1 MSTTVD
7 VEAMSPQDRARYE
20 RKREHE
26 FYSYYEPLRI
36 LAGPDAIWTDLNS
49 SETDEEHTP
58 TSSTDKA
65 LTAFCQLAALR
76 LKARRAMIFCFDS
89 QHAYVLG
96 EATQTLSFEDDGI
109 HHPGDGL
116 WLGMTKIPLG
126 STVCEHTVNLPNN
139 LGSNAQDQT
148 GAKIH
153 VVNDLSEDV
162 RFFNQPYVAG
172 GIKARFYAGVPI
184 TTAKGFNIGAF
195 KLTRDCNSILDDKP
209 RDGLETKDVRF
220 LQEMGSLVMEHLAML
235 KARAEQRRGTLM
247 VKALNS
253 FMENE
258 PGVRDE
264 PLRTPPT
271 ASSETLEAIAQATE
285 LANADL
291 TELTEHDME
300 QLTLQHKL
308 EDENA
313 LLTTGRTL
321 NSLVAESN
329 NTPPIPSETV
339 RPPMS
344 RRDSTKSNAGLATK
358 KEEDPLKLRDQIAS
372 NAMQSAAD
380 FIRTAVGADGVLFL
394 DASMSN
400 FGELAD
406 EAIDVAKPGREPDL
420 FTSDTEGA
428 GSATDTLDK
437 PDNQEDVS
445 KPCSVFGASYG
456 LVPASFTPPHAE
468 VPKKLLQSLLR
479 CHKHGK
485 VFLYGAEGDYTSDTH
500 TSDGSGFVDTQV
512 FSKTPI
518 NVRGNKDSF
527 QRRKRSTRSALGRKL
542 GALFPEAKSLML
554 LGLWNM
560 SRDRWDAGCIV
571 YSNSPIRVFSLESEM
586 CYLKAF
592 CDVITAKIGRL
603 DMEMSHKVK
612 SDFLSSISHELRSPL
627 HGILGTAEFVSDMIH
642 DHETSDM
649 IGQIQVCGQTLL
661 DVVDHL
667 LDFSKVN
674 SVSKHN
680 RKQLQ
685 TSVDQRNRNRSA
697 GLSRTETLG
706 GMVVE
711 KTNVLLDELTEE
723 VIDTAVYSFCCSK
736 DGQTLNQRKV
746 TVITDI
752 DPSALSLN
760 CSIAVGAWKR
770 LCINIINNALK
781 YTERG
786 YIVAAL
792 KLIPPMERQRRSR
805 VRLTI
810 TDSGKGISKEFLTSQ
825 LFRAFAQEDD
835 LSEGTG
841 LGMSMVAKIVKN
853 LGGHIDVQSKKDVGT
868 TVAVTMPLD
877 VRGAGDAQRIHSRT
891 LSSGP
896 NMISMQCL
904 GFAPTE
910 QYREKTIMAG
920 RDFQIETLRKTC
932 RQLNVMLS
940 PSSWSSPS
948 SFDLAMVTE
957 EDVPELLRLLQP
969 SLVKTPHTGT
979 DTTQQLRTKPLLVI
993 CKNCRSRRDLK
1004 ESALNQLVHGHIEY
1018 VAQPCGPRKLA
1029 AAIRRCLSN
1038 TPQDDQW
1045 SENTPTP
1052 PGTSLQK
1059 PSDPGYPF
1067 PTRRQSED
1075 PNMKTPRPND
1085 QKFFKDEAQDNKL
1098 PALPKDSPMAGSEQQ
1113 TTVTTV
1119 TTKTTQVKTTTGTNV
1134 DPSKATLL
1142 LVDDNAVN
1150 LRLITAYAKKHGH
1163 AKLTATN
1170 GLEAFE
1176 AYKAAALGN
1185 APTTPK
1191 PEVVLMDISMP
1202 VMDGFEATRQIR
1214 AFERSQDITPATII
1228 ALTGLGSA
1236 EAQEEAFVSGID
1248 LFLTKP
1254 IKLDKLTKSLNEIRE
1269 GNVQGGLDS

>member
-1 MSTTVD
+1 MSATVD
-7 VEAMSPQDRARYE
+7 LEAMSPQDRARYE

-36 LAGPDAIWTDLNS
+36 LAGPDIKWTDPNS
-49 SETDEEHTP
+49 PEHIAEHNP

-89 QHAYVLG
+89 QHAYTLG
-96 EATQTLSFEDDGI
+96 EATQTLSFEDDNI
-109 HHPGDGL
+109 HDNGDNL
-116 WLGMTKIPLG
+116 WLGMTKLPRG
-126 STVCEHTVNLPNN
+126 FTVCEHTVMLPTNH
-139 LGSNAQDQT
+139 GTNANDEN
-148 GAKIH
+148 ASRIH
-153 VVNDLSEDV
+153 IVNDLREDS
-162 RFFNQPYVAG
+162 RFCNQPYVVG

-184 TTAKGFNIGAF
+184 TTAKGYNIGAF
-195 KLTRDCNSILDDKP
+195 
-209 RDGLETKDVRF
+209 
-220 LQEMGSLVMEHLAML
+220 
-235 KARAEQRRGTLM
+235 RRGTLM

-258 PGVRDE
+258 PGAQE
-264 PLRTPPT
+264 TTKSPPPAT
-271 ASSETLEAIAQATE
+271 TKTLEAIAHATDM
-285 LANADL
+285 ANS
-291 TELTEHDME
+291 EGIESSEHMVE

-321 NSLVAESN
+321 NSIVAETTN
-329 NTPPIPSETV
+329 NKTPMTPEIV
-339 RPPMS
+339 RPSMP
-344 RRDSTKSNAGLATK
+344 RRDSTKSNTGLVTK
-358 KEEDPLKLRDQIAS
+358 KEEDPLKLRDQVAS

-380 FIRTAVGADGVLFL
+380 YIRTAVGADGVLFL

-406 EAIDVAKPGREPDL
+406 EEAMDNSKPGREPEL

-428 GSATDTLDK
+428 GSATDTVDR
-437 PDNQEDVS
+437 PNNQEDVS

-456 LVPASFTPPHAE
+456 LVPANFTPPHAE
-468 VPKKLLQSLLR
+468 IPKKLLQSLLR

-500 TSDGSGFVDTQV
+500 TSDGSGFVDMQST
-512 FSKTPI
+512 SLTSTSG
-518 NVRGNKDSF
+518 RGAKDSSF
-527 QRRKRSTRSALGRKL
+527 QRRKRSTRSALGKKL
-542 GALFPEAKSLML
+542 GALFPQARSLML

-612 SDFLSSISHELRSPL
+612 SDFMSSISHELRSPL
-627 HGILGTAEFVSDMIH
+627 HGILGTAEFVHDQIH
-642 DHETSDM
+642 DDETSEM
-649 IGQIQVCGQTLL
+649 ISQIQVCGQTLL

-685 TSVDQRNRNRSA
+685 TGIDQRNRNRSS

-736 DGQTLNQRKV
+736 DSQTLDQRKV

-752 DPSALSLN
+752 DPSALSLS
-760 CSIAVGAWKR
+760 CVIAVGAWKR
-770 LCINIINNALK
+770 LCINLTNNALK

-786 YIVAAL
+786 YIVTSL
-792 KLIPPMERQRRSR
+792 KLIPPNDKQKRSR

-810 TDSGKGISKEFLTSQ
+810 TDSGKGISKEFMTSQ

-868 TVAVTMPLD
+868 TVSVTMPLD
-877 VRGAGDAQRIHSRT
+877 VKGSGDAQRIHDRT

-896 NMISMQCL
+896 TMISMHCL

-910 QYREKTIMAG
+910 PLREKTIMAG

-932 RQLNVMLS
+932 RQLNVMVS
-940 PSSWSSPS
+940 PSSWSAPNG
-948 SFDLAMVTE
+948 FDLAMVTE

-969 SLVKTPHTGT
+969 TLTRTPHAGP
-979 DTTQQLRTKPLLVI
+979 DTIRAIRTKPLLVI
-993 CKNCRSRRDLK
+993 CRNCRSRRELK
-1004 ESALNQLVHGHIEY
+1004 ESALNQLVHGHVEY
-1018 VAQPCGPRKLA
+1018 VSQPCGPRKLA
-1029 AAIRRCLSN
+1029 AAIRRCLSD
-1038 TPQDDQW
+1038 TPNSDSW
-1045 SENTPTP
+1045 SENSPTP
-1052 PGTSLQK
+1052 QANSLQR
-1059 PSDPGYPF
+1059 PSDPGFPF
-1067 PTRRQSED
+1067 PARRPSED
-1075 PNMKTPRPND
+1075 PNMQTPRPPLPESFR
-1085 QKFFKDEAQDNKL
+1085 QRSHENK
-1098 PALPKDSPMAGSEQQ
+1098 PSSLPKDSPMDSFEQNKV
-1113 TTVTTV
+1113 VTAS
-1119 TTKTTQVKTTTGTNV
+1119 TKPTPSKAAVEV
-1134 DPSKATLL
+1134 DPSKPTLL

-1163 AKLTATN
+1163 PKLTATN

-1185 APTTPK
+1185 TNSTTPK

-1214 AFERSQDITPATII
+1214 AFERSNDITPATII

-1254 IKLDKLTKSLNEIRE
+1254 IKLDKLTKSLNEIRD
-1269 GNVQGGLDS
+1269 GSVQQQAS

>member
-1 MSTTVD
+1 
-7 VEAMSPQDRARYE
+7 
-20 RKREHE
+20 
-26 FYSYYEPLRI
+26 
-36 LAGPDAIWTDLNS
+36 
-49 SETDEEHTP
+49 
-58 TSSTDKA
+58 
-65 LTAFCQLAALR
+65 
-76 LKARRAMIFCFDS
+76 MIFCFDS
-89 QHAYVLG
+89 QHAYILG
-96 EATQTLSFEDDGI
+96 EATQTLSFEDDDI
-109 HHPGDGL
+109 HDNGDNL
-116 WLGMTKIPLG
+116 WLGMTKIPR
-126 STVCEHTVNLPNN
+126 SEAVCEATINLPTNH
-139 LGSNAQDQT
+139 GSNANDEN
-148 GAKIH
+148 ASKIH
-153 VVNDLSEDV
+153 VVNDLREDS
-162 RFFNQPYVAG
+162 RFHNRSYVTG

-195 KLTRDCNSILDDKP
+195 CVLDDNS
-209 RDGLETKDVRF
+209 RDGLKKKDVRF
-220 LQEMGSLVMEHLAML
+220 LQEMGSLVMEHLEML

-258 PGVRDE
+258 PGALQE
-264 PLRTPPT
+264 PSKPPPP
-271 ASSETLEAIAQATE
+271 ASTRTLEAIAQATE
-285 LANADL
+285 LANVEG
-291 TELTEHDME
+291 TESSEHMIE

-308 EDENA
+308 EDEEA

-321 NSLVAESN
+321 NSIVAEANSVN
-329 NTPPIPSETV
+329 NNNNAPIAPELTRPSL
-339 RPPMS
+339 S
-344 RRDSTKSNAGLATK
+344 RRDSTKSNTGLVPK
-358 KEEDPLKLRDQIAS
+358 KEEDPLKMRDQVAG

-400 FGELAD
+400 FGEMAD
-406 EAIDVAKPGREPDL
+406 EEAIDNTKPGREL
-420 FTSDTEGA
+420 ESFTSDTDGA
-428 GSATDTLDK
+428 GSATDTLDRSN
-437 PDNQEDVS
+437 NQEDVS

-456 LVPASFTPPHAE
+456 LVPANFTPPHAA

-500 TSDGSGFVDTQV
+500 TSDGSSFFDAQSTSLTSTAGRST
-512 FSKTPI
+512 
-518 NVRGNKDSF
+518 KDSSF
-527 QRRKRSTRSALGRKL
+527 QRRKRSTRSALGKKL
-542 GALFPEAKSLML
+542 GALFPQARSLML

-603 DMEMSHKVK
+603 DVEMSHKVK
-612 SDFLSSISHELRSPL
+612 SDFMSSISHELRSPL
-627 HGILGTAEFVSDMIH
+627 HGILGTAEFIH
-642 DHETSDM
+642 DQIHDDETAEM

-680 RKQLQ
+680 KKQLGA
-685 TSVDQRNRNRSA
+685 DQRARNRSG

-736 DGQTLNQRKV
+736 DGQTLDQRKV

-752 DPSALSLN
+752 DPSALSLS
-760 CSIAVGAWKR
+760 CVIAVGAWKR
-770 LCINIINNALK
+770 LCINLINNALK

-792 KLIPPMERQRRSR
+792 KLIPPTERQRRPR
-805 VRLTI
+805 ARLTI

-868 TVAVTMPLD
+868 TVSVTLPLD
-877 VRGAGDAQRIHSRT
+877 VRGSGDAQRIHNRT

-896 NMISMQCL
+896 NMISMHCL
-904 GFAPTE
+904 GFAPVDS
-910 QYREKTIMAG
+910 YREKSIMAG

-932 RQLNVMLS
+932 RQLNVMVS
-940 PSSWSSPS
+940 PSSWSAS
-948 SFDLAMVTE
+948 SDFDLAMVTE
-957 EDVPELLRLLQP
+957 EDVPELLRILQP
-969 SLVKTPHTGT
+969 TLVRTPHAGP
-979 DTTQQLRTKPLLVI
+979 DAIRAIRTNPLLVI
-993 CKNCRSRRDLK
+993 CRNCRSRRELK
-1004 ESALNQLVHGHIEY
+1004 ASALNQLVHGHIEY

-1038 TPQDDQW
+1038 TPNDDSW
-1045 SENTPTP
+1045 SETSTTPQ
-1052 PGTSLQK
+1052 GNSLQR
-1059 PSDPGYPF
+1059 PSDPGFPF
-1067 PTRRQSED
+1067 PARRLSED
-1075 PNMKTPRPND
+1075 PNMRTPRPPLPESFRLGD
-1085 QKFFKDEAQDNKL
+1085 QDDKS
-1098 PALPKDSPMAGSEQQ
+1098 PPIPKDSPLDGVQQ
-1113 TTVTTV
+1113 ETTVTV
-1119 TTKTTQVKTTTGTNV
+1119 TTKTTQVKMSKPATEI
-1134 DPSKATLL
+1134 DPSKPTLL
-1142 LVDDNAVN
+1142 LVDDNVSQIPTHMSRIKLTSMSLKAVN

-1163 AKLTATN
+1163 ARLTATN

-1185 APTTPK
+1185 PENPTPK

-1214 AFERSQDITPATII
+1214 AFERNQDITPATII

-1254 IKLDKLTKSLNEIRE
+1254 IKLDKLTKSLNDIRE
-1269 GNVQGGLDS
+1269 GNVQQA

>member
-1 MSTTVD
+1 MSATVD
-7 VEAMSPQDRARYE
+7 VEALSPQDRARYE

-36 LAGPDAIWTDLNS
+36 LAGPDIKWTDPNS
-49 SETDEEHTP
+49 PESIAEHNP

-89 QHAYVLG
+89 QHAYILG
-96 EATQTLSFEDDGI
+96 EATQTLSFEDDNI
-109 HHPGDGL
+109 HDNGDNL
-116 WLGMTKIPLG
+116 WLGMTKLPRG
-126 STVCEHTVNLPNN
+126 FTVCEQGTLNLPASR
-139 LGSNAQDQT
+139 GSNVNDENASR
-148 GAKIH
+148 IH
-153 VVNDLSEDV
+153 IVNDLRENS
-162 RFFNQPYVAG
+162 RFCNQSYVAG

-195 KLTRDCNSILDDKP
+195 VTNNTCVSILDDQP
-209 RDGLETKDVRF
+209 RDGLENKDVRF
-220 LQEMGSLVMEHLAML
+220 IQEMSSLVMEHLEML

-258 PGVRDE
+258 PGAQE
-264 PLRTPPT
+264 PTKSPPPPAT
-271 ASSETLEAIAQATE
+271 TKTLEAIAHATE
-285 LANADL
+285 TANPEGA
-291 TELTEHDME
+291 ESSEHVVE

-321 NSLVAESN
+321 NSIFAENTSN
-329 NTPPIPSETV
+329 KAPMTSELV
-339 RPPMS
+339 RPAML
-344 RRDSTKSNAGLATK
+344 RRDSTKSNTGLVTK
-358 KEEDPLKLRDQIAS
+358 KEEDPLKLRDQVAS

-380 FIRTAVGADGVLFL
+380 YIRTAVGADGVLFL

-406 EAIDVAKPGREPDL
+406 EEAMDNPRPGRESEPL
-420 FTSDTEGA
+420 TSDTEGT
-428 GSATDTLDK
+428 GSATDTVDR
-437 PDNQEDVS
+437 PNHQEDVS

-456 LVPASFTPPHAE
+456 LVPANFTPPHAAI
-468 VPKKLLQSLLR
+468 PKKLLQSLLR

-500 TSDGSGFVDTQV
+500 TSDGSGLVDIQSTSLT
-512 FSKTPI
+512 FSSG
-518 NVRGNKDSF
+518 RGSKDSPF
-527 QRRKRSTRSALGRKL
+527 QRRKRSTRSALGKKL
-542 GALFPEAKSLML
+542 GALFPQARSLML

-612 SDFLSSISHELRSPL
+612 SDFMSSISHELRSPL
-627 HGILGTAEFVSDMIH
+627 HGILGTAEFVHDQIH
-642 DHETSDM
+642 DDETSEM
-649 IGQIQVCGQTLL
+649 ISQIQICGQTLL

-685 TSVDQRNRNRSA
+685 TGVDQRNRNRSS
-697 GLSRTETLG
+697 GLSKTETLG

-736 DGQTLNQRKV
+736 DRNTLDQRKV

-752 DPSALSLN
+752 DPSALSLS
-760 CSIAVGAWKR
+760 CVIAVGAWKR
-770 LCINIINNALK
+770 LCINLINNALK

-786 YIVAAL
+786 YIVTSL
-792 KLIPPMERQRRSR
+792 KLMPPSDKQKRSR

-810 TDSGKGISKEFLTSQ
+810 TDSGKGISKEFMTSQ

-868 TVAVTMPLD
+868 TVSVTMPLD
-877 VRGAGDAQRIHSRT
+877 VKGSGDAQRIHDRT

-896 NMISMQCL
+896 TMVSMHCL
-904 GFAPTE
+904 GFAPIE
-910 QYREKTIMAG
+910 PHREKTIMAG
-920 RDFQIETLRKTC
+920 RDFQIETLRKSC
-932 RQLNVMLS
+932 RQLNIMVS
-940 PSSWSSPS
+940 PSSWSAPN
-948 SFDLAMVTE
+948 SFDLAMITE

-969 SLVKTPHTGT
+969 TLIETPHAGP
-979 DTTQQLRTKPLLVI
+979 DTIRAIRTKPLLVV
-993 CKNCRSRRDLK
+993 CRNYRSRRELK
-1004 ESALNQLVHGHIEY
+1004 ESAINQLVHGHIEY
-1018 VAQPCGPRKLA
+1018 VSQPCGPRKLA
-1029 AAIRRCLSN
+1029 AAIRRCLSD
-1038 TPQDDQW
+1038 TPNSDSW
-1045 SENTPTP
+1045 SENSPTP
-1052 PGTSLQK
+1052 QGNSLQR
-1059 PSDPGYPF
+1059 PSDPGFPF
-1067 PTRRQSED
+1067 PARRPSED
-1075 PNMKTPRPND
+1075 SNKQTPRPPLPESFR
-1085 QKFFKDEAQDNKL
+1085 QKSHEGK
-1098 PALPKDSPMAGSEQQ
+1098 PSSLPKDSPLDGFEQSKI
-1113 TTVTTV
+1113 VTASS
-1119 TTKTTQVKTTTGTNV
+1119 KTTPSKLAAEG
-1134 DPSKATLL
+1134 DPSKPTLL

-1163 AKLTATN
+1163 PKLTATN

-1176 AYKAAALGN
+1176 AYKAAALSTTN
-1185 APTTPK
+1185 STPK
-1191 PEVVLMDISMP
+1191 PEVILMDISMP

-1214 AFERSQDITPATII
+1214 AFERSNDLTPATII

-1254 IKLDKLTKSLNEIRE
+1254 IKLDKLTKSLNEIRDGTVE
-1269 GNVQGGLDS
+1269 Q

>member
-1 MSTTVD
+1 MSATVD

-36 LAGPDAIWTDLNS
+36 LAGPDIKWTDPNS
-49 SETDEEHTP
+49 PEHIAEHNP

-89 QHAYVLG
+89 QHAYTLG
-96 EATQTLSFEDDGI
+96 EATQTLSFEDDNI
-109 HHPGDGL
+109 HDDGDNL
-116 WLGMTKIPLG
+116 WLGMTKLPRG
-126 STVCEHTVNLPNN
+126 FTVCEHTVMLPTNR
-139 LGSNAQDQT
+139 GSNANDED
-148 GAKIH
+148 ASRIH
-153 VVNDLSEDV
+153 IINDLREDS
-162 RFFNQPYVAG
+162 RFCNQPYVVG

-184 TTAKGFNIGAF
+184 TTAKGYNIVQ
-195 KLTRDCNSILDDKP
+195 CILDDHP
-209 RDGLETKDVRF
+209 REGLENKDIRF
-220 LQEMGSLVMEHLAML
+220 IQEMSSLVMEHLEML

-258 PGVRDE
+258 PGAQE
-264 PLRTPPT
+264 PTKPPPPAT
-271 ASSETLEAIAQATE
+271 TKTLEAIAHATE
-285 LANADL
+285 IANS
-291 TELTEHDME
+291 EGIESSEHMVE

-321 NSLVAESN
+321 NSIVAETTN
-329 NTPPIPSETV
+329 NKTSMTPDIV
-339 RPPMS
+339 RPSMP
-344 RRDSTKSNAGLATK
+344 RRDSTKSNTGLVTK
-358 KEEDPLKLRDQIAS
+358 KEEDPLKLRDQVAS

-380 FIRTAVGADGVLFL
+380 YIRTAVGADGVLFL

-406 EAIDVAKPGREPDL
+406 EEAMDNPKPGRESEL
-420 FTSDTEGA
+420 LTSDTEGA
-428 GSATDTLDK
+428 GSATDTVDR
-437 PDNQEDVS
+437 PNNQEDVS

-456 LVPASFTPPHAE
+456 LVPANFTPPHAE
-468 VPKKLLQSLLR
+468 IPKKLLQSLLR

-500 TSDGSGFVDTQV
+500 TSDGSGFVDMQST
-512 FSKTPI
+512 SLTSTSG
-518 NVRGNKDSF
+518 RGAKDSSF
-527 QRRKRSTRSALGRKL
+527 QRRKRSTRSALGKKL
-542 GALFPEAKSLML
+542 GALFPQARSLML

-612 SDFLSSISHELRSPL
+612 SDFMSSISHELRSPL
-627 HGILGTAEFVSDMIH
+627 HGILGTAEFVHDQIH
-642 DHETSDM
+642 DDETSEM
-649 IGQIQVCGQTLL
+649 ISQIQVCGQTLL

-685 TSVDQRNRNRSA
+685 TGIDQRNRNRSS
-697 GLSRTETLG
+697 GLNRTETLG

-736 DGQTLNQRKV
+736 DSQTLDQRKV

-752 DPSALSLN
+752 DPSALSLS
-760 CSIAVGAWKR
+760 CVIAVGAWKR
-770 LCINIINNALK
+770 LCINLINNALK

-786 YIVAAL
+786 YIVTSL
-792 KLIPPMERQRRSR
+792 KLIPPNDKQKRSR

-810 TDSGKGISKEFLTSQ
+810 TDSGKGISKEFMTSQ

-868 TVAVTMPLD
+868 TVSVTMPLD
-877 VRGAGDAQRIHSRT
+877 VKGTGDAQRIHDRT

-896 NMISMQCL
+896 TMISMHCL

-910 QYREKTIMAG
+910 PHREKTIMAG
-920 RDFQIETLRKTC
+920 RDFQIETL
-932 RQLNVMLS
+932 QNS
-940 PSSWSSPS
+940 P
-948 SFDLAMVTE
+948 
-957 EDVPELLRLLQP
+957 
-969 SLVKTPHTGT
+969 
-979 DTTQQLRTKPLLVI
+979 
-993 CKNCRSRRDLK
+993 
-1004 ESALNQLVHGHIEY
+1004 
-1018 VAQPCGPRKLA
+1018 
-1029 AAIRRCLSN
+1029 
-1038 TPQDDQW
+1038 TPQA
-1045 SENTPTP
+1045 N
-1052 PGTSLQK
+1052 SLQR
-1059 PSDPGYPF
+1059 PSDPGFPF
-1067 PTRRQSED
+1067 PARRPSED
-1075 PNMKTPRPND
+1075 SNLQTPRPP
-1085 QKFFKDEAQDNKL
+1085 L
-1098 PALPKDSPMAGSEQQ
+1098 PESFRQRSHENRPSSLPKDSPMDGFEQNKV
-1113 TTVTTV
+1113 VTAS
-1119 TTKTTQVKTTTGTNV
+1119 TKATPSKAAAEV
-1134 DPSKATLL
+1134 DPSKPTLL

-1163 AKLTATN
+1163 PKLTATN

-1176 AYKAAALGN
+1176 AYRAAALGN
-1185 APTTPK
+1185 TNSTTPK

-1214 AFERSQDITPATII
+1214 AFERSNDITPATII

-1254 IKLDKLTKSLNEIRE
+1254 IKLDKLTKSLNEIRD
-1269 GNVQGGLDS
+1269 GTVQQQAS

>member
-1 MSTTVD
+1 MSATVD

-36 LAGPDAIWTDLNS
+36 LAGPDIKWTDPNS
-49 SETDEEHTP
+49 PEHIAEHNP

-89 QHAYVLG
+89 QHAYTLG
-96 EATQTLSFEDDGI
+96 EATQTLSFEDDNI
-109 HHPGDGL
+109 HDNGDNL
-116 WLGMTKIPLG
+116 WLGMTKLPRG
-126 STVCEHTVNLPNN
+126 FTVCEHTVMLPTNR
-139 LGSNAQDQT
+139 GSNANDED
-148 GAKIH
+148 ASRIH
-153 VVNDLSEDV
+153 IVNDLREDS
-162 RFFNQPYVAG
+162 RFCNQPYVVG

-184 TTAKGFNIGAF
+184 TTAKGYNIVQ
-195 KLTRDCNSILDDKP
+195 CILDDYP
-209 RDGLETKDVRF
+209 REGLENKDIRF
-220 LQEMGSLVMEHLAML
+220 IQEMSSLVMEHLEML

-258 PGVRDE
+258 PGAQE
-264 PLRTPPT
+264 PTKPPPPAT
-271 ASSETLEAIAQATE
+271 TKTLEAIAHATE
-285 LANADL
+285 IANS
-291 TELTEHDME
+291 EGIESSEHMVE

-321 NSLVAESN
+321 NSIVAETTN
-329 NTPPIPSETV
+329 NKTSMTPDIV
-339 RPPMS
+339 RPSMP
-344 RRDSTKSNAGLATK
+344 RRDSTKSNTGLVTK
-358 KEEDPLKLRDQIAS
+358 KEEDPLKLRDQVAS

-380 FIRTAVGADGVLFL
+380 YIRTAVGADGVLFL

-406 EAIDVAKPGREPDL
+406 EEAMDNPKPGRESEL
-420 FTSDTEGA
+420 LTSDTEGA
-428 GSATDTLDK
+428 GSATDTVDR
-437 PDNQEDVS
+437 PNNQEDVS

-456 LVPASFTPPHAE
+456 LVPANFTPPHAE
-468 VPKKLLQSLLR
+468 IPKKLLQSLLR

-500 TSDGSGFVDTQV
+500 TSDGSGFVDMQST
-512 FSKTPI
+512 SLTSTSG
-518 NVRGNKDSF
+518 RGAKDSSF
-527 QRRKRSTRSALGRKL
+527 QRRKRSTRSALGKKL
-542 GALFPEAKSLML
+542 GALFPQARSLML

-612 SDFLSSISHELRSPL
+612 SDFMSSISHELRSPL
-627 HGILGTAEFVSDMIH
+627 HGILGTAEFVHDQIH
-642 DHETSDM
+642 DDETSEM
-649 IGQIQVCGQTLL
+649 ISQIQVCGQTLL

-685 TSVDQRNRNRSA
+685 TGIDQRNRNRSS
-697 GLSRTETLG
+697 GLNRTETLG

-736 DGQTLNQRKV
+736 DSQTLDQRKV

-752 DPSALSLN
+752 DPSALSLS
-760 CSIAVGAWKR
+760 CVIAVGAWKR
-770 LCINIINNALK
+770 LCINLINNALK

-786 YIVAAL
+786 YIVTSL
-792 KLIPPMERQRRSR
+792 KLIPPNDKQKRSR

-810 TDSGKGISKEFLTSQ
+810 TDSGKGISKEFMTSQ

-868 TVAVTMPLD
+868 TVSVTMPLD
-877 VRGAGDAQRIHSRT
+877 VKGTGDAQRIHDRT

-896 NMISMQCL
+896 TMISMHCL

-910 QYREKTIMAG
+910 PHREKTIMSG
-920 RDFQIETLRKTC
+920 RDFQIETL
-932 RQLNVMLS
+932 QNS
-940 PSSWSSPS
+940 P
-948 SFDLAMVTE
+948 
-957 EDVPELLRLLQP
+957 
-969 SLVKTPHTGT
+969 
-979 DTTQQLRTKPLLVI
+979 
-993 CKNCRSRRDLK
+993 
-1004 ESALNQLVHGHIEY
+1004 
-1018 VAQPCGPRKLA
+1018 
-1029 AAIRRCLSN
+1029 
-1038 TPQDDQW
+1038 TPQA
-1045 SENTPTP
+1045 N
-1052 PGTSLQK
+1052 SLQR
-1059 PSDPGYPF
+1059 PSDPGFPF
-1067 PTRRQSED
+1067 PARRPSED
-1075 PNMKTPRPND
+1075 SNLQTPRPP
-1085 QKFFKDEAQDNKL
+1085 L
-1098 PALPKDSPMAGSEQQ
+1098 PESFRQRSHENRPSSLPKDSPMDGFEQNKV
-1113 TTVTTV
+1113 VTAS
-1119 TTKTTQVKTTTGTNV
+1119 TKATPSKAAAEV
-1134 DPSKATLL
+1134 DPSKPTLL

-1163 AKLTATN
+1163 PKLTATN

-1176 AYKAAALGN
+1176 AYRAAALGN
-1185 APTTPK
+1185 TNSTTPK

-1214 AFERSQDITPATII
+1214 AFERSNDITPATII

-1254 IKLDKLTKSLNEIRE
+1254 IKLDKLTKSLNEIRD
-1269 GNVQGGLDS
+1269 GTVQQQAS

>member
-1 MSTTVD
+1 MSATVD

-36 LAGPDAIWTDLNS
+36 LAGPDIKWTDPNS
-49 SETDEEHTP
+49 PEHIAEHNP

-89 QHAYVLG
+89 QHAYTLG
-96 EATQTLSFEDDGI
+96 EATQTLSFEDDNI
-109 HHPGDGL
+109 HDNGDNL
-116 WLGMTKIPLG
+116 WLGMTKLPRG
-126 STVCEHTVNLPNN
+126 FTVCEHTVMLPTNR
-139 LGSNAQDQT
+139 GSNANDED
-148 GAKIH
+148 ASRIH
-153 VVNDLSEDV
+153 IVNDLRENS
-162 RFFNQPYVAG
+162 RFCNQPYVVG

-184 TTAKGFNIGAF
+184 TTAKGYNIVQ
-195 KLTRDCNSILDDKP
+195 CILDDYP
-209 RDGLETKDVRF
+209 REGLENKDIRF
-220 LQEMGSLVMEHLAML
+220 IQEMSSLVMEHLEML

-258 PGVRDE
+258 PGAQE
-264 PLRTPPT
+264 PTKPPPPAT
-271 ASSETLEAIAQATE
+271 TKTLEAIAHATE
-285 LANADL
+285 IANS
-291 TELTEHDME
+291 EGIESSEHMVE

-321 NSLVAESN
+321 NSIVAETTN
-329 NTPPIPSETV
+329 NKTSMTPDIV
-339 RPPMS
+339 RPSMP
-344 RRDSTKSNAGLATK
+344 RRDSTKSNTGLVTK
-358 KEEDPLKLRDQIAS
+358 KEEDPLKLRDQVAS

-380 FIRTAVGADGVLFL
+380 YIRTAVGADGVLFL

-406 EAIDVAKPGREPDL
+406 EEAMDNPKPGRESEL
-420 FTSDTEGA
+420 LTSDTEGA
-428 GSATDTLDK
+428 GSATDTVDR
-437 PDNQEDVS
+437 PNNQEDVS

-456 LVPASFTPPHAE
+456 LVPANFTPPHAE
-468 VPKKLLQSLLR
+468 IPKKLLQSLLR

-500 TSDGSGFVDTQV
+500 TSDGSGFVDMQST
-512 FSKTPI
+512 SLTSTSG
-518 NVRGNKDSF
+518 RGAKDSSF
-527 QRRKRSTRSALGRKL
+527 QRRKRSTRSALGKKL
-542 GALFPEAKSLML
+542 GALFPQARSLML

-612 SDFLSSISHELRSPL
+612 SDFMSSISHELRSPL
-627 HGILGTAEFVSDMIH
+627 HGILGTAEFVHDQIH
-642 DHETSDM
+642 DDETSEM
-649 IGQIQVCGQTLL
+649 ISQIQVCGQTLL

-685 TSVDQRNRNRSA
+685 TGIDQRNRNRSS
-697 GLSRTETLG
+697 GLNRTETLG

-736 DGQTLNQRKV
+736 DSQTLDQRKV

-752 DPSALSLN
+752 DPSALSLS
-760 CSIAVGAWKR
+760 CVIAVGAWKR
-770 LCINIINNALK
+770 LCINLINNALK

-786 YIVAAL
+786 YIVTSL
-792 KLIPPMERQRRSR
+792 KLIPPNDKQKRSR

-810 TDSGKGISKEFLTSQ
+810 TDSGKGISKEFMTSQ

-868 TVAVTMPLD
+868 TVSVTMPLD
-877 VRGAGDAQRIHSRT
+877 VKGTGDAQRIHDRT

-896 NMISMQCL
+896 TMISMHCL

-910 QYREKTIMAG
+910 PHREKTIMAG
-920 RDFQIETLRKTC
+920 RDFQIETL
-932 RQLNVMLS
+932 QNS
-940 PSSWSSPS
+940 P
-948 SFDLAMVTE
+948 
-957 EDVPELLRLLQP
+957 
-969 SLVKTPHTGT
+969 
-979 DTTQQLRTKPLLVI
+979 
-993 CKNCRSRRDLK
+993 
-1004 ESALNQLVHGHIEY
+1004 
-1018 VAQPCGPRKLA
+1018 
-1029 AAIRRCLSN
+1029 
-1038 TPQDDQW
+1038 TPQA
-1045 SENTPTP
+1045 N
-1052 PGTSLQK
+1052 SLQR
-1059 PSDPGYPF
+1059 PSDPGFPF
-1067 PTRRQSED
+1067 PARRPSED
-1075 PNMKTPRPND
+1075 SNMQTPRPL
-1085 QKFFKDEAQDNKL
+1085 L
-1098 PALPKDSPMAGSEQQ
+1098 PESFRQRSHENRPSSLPKDSPMDGFEQNKV
-1113 TTVTTV
+1113 VTAS
-1119 TTKTTQVKTTTGTNV
+1119 TKATPSKAAAEV
-1134 DPSKATLL
+1134 DPSKPTLL

-1163 AKLTATN
+1163 PKLTATN

-1176 AYKAAALGN
+1176 AYRAAALGN
-1185 APTTPK
+1185 TNSTTPK

-1214 AFERSQDITPATII
+1214 AFERSNDITPATII

-1254 IKLDKLTKSLNEIRE
+1254 IKLDKLTKSLNEIRD
-1269 GNVQGGLDS
+1269 GTVQQQAS

>member
-1 MSTTVD
+1 MSATVD

-36 LAGPDAIWTDLNS
+36 LAGPDIRWTDPNS
-49 SETDEEHTP
+49 PESIAEHNP

-89 QHAYVLG
+89 QHAYILG
-96 EATQTLSFEDDGI
+96 EATQTLSFEDDNI
-109 HHPGDGL
+109 HDNGDNL
-116 WLGMTKIPLG
+116 WLGMTKLPRG
-126 STVCEHTVNLPNN
+126 GTVCEHTVNLPTNC
-139 LGSNAQDQT
+139 GTNANDEN
-148 GAKIH
+148 ASRIH
-153 VVNDLSEDV
+153 IVNDLREDS
-162 RFFNQPYVAG
+162 RFCNQPYVMG

-184 TTAKGFNIGAF
+184 TTAKGYNIGAF
-195 KLTRDCNSILDDKP
+195 
-209 RDGLETKDVRF
+209 
-220 LQEMGSLVMEHLAML
+220 
-235 KARAEQRRGTLM
+235 RRGTLM

-258 PGVRDE
+258 PGAQE
-264 PLRTPPT
+264 PTKSPPPAT
-271 ASSETLEAIAQATE
+271 TKTLEAIAHATE
-285 LANADL
+285 IANSDGI
-291 TELTEHDME
+291 ESSEHMVE

-321 NSLVAESN
+321 NSIVAETTN
-329 NTPPIPSETV
+329 NKTPMTPEVV
-339 RPPMS
+339 RPSMP
-344 RRDSTKSNAGLATK
+344 RRDSTRSNTSLVTK
-358 KEEDPLKLRDQIAS
+358 KEEDPLKLRDQVAS

-380 FIRTAVGADGVLFL
+380 YIRTAVGADGVLFL

-406 EAIDVAKPGREPDL
+406 EEAMDNPKPGREPEL

-428 GSATDTLDK
+428 GSATDTVDR
-437 PDNQEDVS
+437 PNNQEDVS

-456 LVPASFTPPHAE
+456 LVPANFTPPHAE
-468 VPKKLLQSLLR
+468 IPKKLLQSLLR

-500 TSDGSGFVDTQV
+500 TSDGSGFLDMQST
-512 FSKTPI
+512 SLTSTSS
-518 NVRGNKDSF
+518 RGVKDSSF
-527 QRRKRSTRSALGRKL
+527 QRRKRSTRSALGKKL
-542 GALFPEAKSLML
+542 GALFPQARSLML

-612 SDFLSSISHELRSPL
+612 SDFMSSISHELRSPL
-627 HGILGTAEFVSDMIH
+627 HGILGTAEFVHDQIH
-642 DHETSDM
+642 DDETSEM
-649 IGQIQVCGQTLL
+649 ISQIQVCGQTLL

-685 TSVDQRNRNRSA
+685 TGIDQRNRNRSS

-736 DGQTLNQRKV
+736 NSQTLDQRKV

-752 DPSALSLN
+752 DPSALSLS
-760 CSIAVGAWKR
+760 CVIAVGAWKR
-770 LCINIINNALK
+770 LCINLINNALK

-786 YIVAAL
+786 YIVTSL
-792 KLIPPMERQRRSR
+792 KLIPPNDRQKRSR

-810 TDSGKGISKEFLTSQ
+810 TDSGKGISKEFMTSQ

-841 LGMSMVAKIVKN
+841 LGMSMVAKIVKT

-868 TVAVTMPLD
+868 TVSVTMPLD
-877 VRGAGDAQRIHSRT
+877 VKGSGDAQRIHDRT

-896 NMISMQCL
+896 TMISMHCL

-910 QYREKTIMAG
+910 PHREKTIMAG
-920 RDFQIETLRKTC
+920 RDFQIETLRKSC
-932 RQLNVMLS
+932 RQLNVMVS
-940 PSSWSSPS
+940 PS
-948 SFDLAMVTE
+948 
-957 EDVPELLRLLQP
+957 
-969 SLVKTPHTGT
+969 T
-979 DTTQQLRTKPLLVI
+979 DF
-993 CKNCRSRRDLK
+993 
-1004 ESALNQLVHGHIEY
+1004 G
-1018 VAQPCGPRKLA
+1018 
-1029 AAIRRCLSN
+1029 
-1038 TPQDDQW
+1038 
-1045 SENTPTP
+1045 
-1052 PGTSLQK
+1052 
-1059 PSDPGYPF
+1059 
-1067 PTRRQSED
+1067 
-1075 PNMKTPRPND
+1075 
-1085 QKFFKDEAQDNKL
+1085 
-1098 PALPKDSPMAGSEQQ
+1098 
-1113 TTVTTV
+1113 
-1119 TTKTTQVKTTTGTNV
+1119 
-1134 DPSKATLL
+1134 
-1142 LVDDNAVN
+1142 
-1150 LRLITAYAKKHGH
+1150 
-1163 AKLTATN
+1163 
-1170 GLEAFE
+1170 
-1176 AYKAAALGN
+1176 
-1185 APTTPK
+1185 
-1191 PEVVLMDISMP
+1191 
-1202 VMDGFEATRQIR
+1202 
-1214 AFERSQDITPATII
+1214 
-1228 ALTGLGSA
+1228 
-1236 EAQEEAFVSGID
+1236 
-1248 LFLTKP
+1248 
-1254 IKLDKLTKSLNEIRE
+1254 
-1269 GNVQGGLDS
+1269 

>member
-1 MSTTVD
+1 M
-7 VEAMSPQDRARYE
+7 
-20 RKREHE
+20 
-26 FYSYYEPLRI
+26 L
-36 LAGPDAIWTDLNS
+36 
-49 SETDEEHTP
+49 P
-58 TSSTDKA
+58 TN
-65 LTAFCQLAALR
+65 R
-76 LKARRAMIFCFDS
+76 
-89 QHAYVLG
+89 
-96 EATQTLSFEDDGI
+96 
-109 HHPGDGL
+109 
-116 WLGMTKIPLG
+116 
-126 STVCEHTVNLPNN
+126 
-139 LGSNAQDQT
+139 GSNANDED
-148 GAKIH
+148 ASRIH
-153 VVNDLSEDV
+153 IVNDLREDS
-162 RFFNQPYVAG
+162 RFCNQPYVVG

-184 TTAKGFNIGAF
+184 TTAKGYNIVQ
-195 KLTRDCNSILDDKP
+195 CILDDYP
-209 RDGLETKDVRF
+209 REGLENKDIRF
-220 LQEMGSLVMEHLAML
+220 IQEMSSLVMEHLEML

-258 PGVRDE
+258 PGAQE
-264 PLRTPPT
+264 PTKPPPPAT
-271 ASSETLEAIAQATE
+271 TKTLEAIAHATE
-285 LANADL
+285 IANS
-291 TELTEHDME
+291 EGIESSEHMVE

-321 NSLVAESN
+321 NSIVAETTN
-329 NTPPIPSETV
+329 NKTSMTPDIV
-339 RPPMS
+339 RPSMP
-344 RRDSTKSNAGLATK
+344 RRDSTKSNTGLVTK
-358 KEEDPLKLRDQIAS
+358 KEEDPLKLRDQVAS

-380 FIRTAVGADGVLFL
+380 YIRTAVGADGVLFL

-406 EAIDVAKPGREPDL
+406 EEAMDNPKPGRESEL
-420 FTSDTEGA
+420 LTSDTEGA
-428 GSATDTLDK
+428 GSATDTVDR
-437 PDNQEDVS
+437 PNNQEDVS

-456 LVPASFTPPHAE
+456 LVPANFTPPHAE
-468 VPKKLLQSLLR
+468 IPKKLLQSLLR

-500 TSDGSGFVDTQV
+500 TSDGSGFVDMQST
-512 FSKTPI
+512 SLTSTSG
-518 NVRGNKDSF
+518 RGAKDSSF
-527 QRRKRSTRSALGRKL
+527 QRRKRSTRSALGKKL
-542 GALFPEAKSLML
+542 GALFPQARSLML

-612 SDFLSSISHELRSPL
+612 SDFMSSISHELRSPL
-627 HGILGTAEFVSDMIH
+627 HGILGTAEFVHDQIH
-642 DHETSDM
+642 DDETSEM
-649 IGQIQVCGQTLL
+649 ISQIQVCGQTLL

-685 TSVDQRNRNRSA
+685 TGIDQRNRNRSS
-697 GLSRTETLG
+697 GLNRTETLG

-736 DGQTLNQRKV
+736 DSQTLDQRKV

-752 DPSALSLN
+752 DPSALSLS
-760 CSIAVGAWKR
+760 CVIAVGAWKR
-770 LCINIINNALK
+770 LCINLINNALK

-786 YIVAAL
+786 YIVTSL
-792 KLIPPMERQRRSR
+792 KLIPPNDKQKRSR

-810 TDSGKGISKEFLTSQ
+810 TDSGKGISKEFMTSQ

-868 TVAVTMPLD
+868 TVSVTMPLD
-877 VRGAGDAQRIHSRT
+877 VKGTGDAQRIHDRT

-896 NMISMQCL
+896 TMISMHCL

-910 QYREKTIMAG
+910 PHREKTIMAG
-920 RDFQIETLRKTC
+920 RDFQIETL
-932 RQLNVMLS
+932 QNS
-940 PSSWSSPS
+940 P
-948 SFDLAMVTE
+948 
-957 EDVPELLRLLQP
+957 
-969 SLVKTPHTGT
+969 
-979 DTTQQLRTKPLLVI
+979 
-993 CKNCRSRRDLK
+993 
-1004 ESALNQLVHGHIEY
+1004 
-1018 VAQPCGPRKLA
+1018 
-1029 AAIRRCLSN
+1029 
-1038 TPQDDQW
+1038 TPQA
-1045 SENTPTP
+1045 N
-1052 PGTSLQK
+1052 SLQR
-1059 PSDPGYPF
+1059 PSDPGFPF
-1067 PTRRQSED
+1067 PARRPSED
-1075 PNMKTPRPND
+1075 SNMQTPRPL
-1085 QKFFKDEAQDNKL
+1085 L
-1098 PALPKDSPMAGSEQQ
+1098 PESFRQRSHENRPSSLPKDSPMDGFEQNKV
-1113 TTVTTV
+1113 VTAS
-1119 TTKTTQVKTTTGTNV
+1119 TKATPSKAAAEV
-1134 DPSKATLL
+1134 DPSKPTLL

-1163 AKLTATN
+1163 PKLTATN

-1176 AYKAAALGN
+1176 AYRAAALGN
-1185 APTTPK
+1185 TNSTTPK

-1214 AFERSQDITPATII
+1214 AFERSNDITPATII

-1254 IKLDKLTKSLNEIRE
+1254 IKLDKLTKSLNEIRD
-1269 GNVQGGLDS
+1269 GTVQQQAS

>member
-1 MSTTVD
+1 MSAAID
-7 VEAMSPQDRARYE
+7 VEALSPQDRARYE

-36 LAGPDAIWTDLNS
+36 LAGPDIKWTDPVS
-49 SETDEEHTP
+49 PASAAEHNP

-96 EATQTLSFEDDGI
+96 EATRTLSFEDDDI
-109 HHPGDGL
+109 HDKGDSL
-116 WLGMTKIPLG
+116 WLGMTKIPRG
-126 STVCEHTVNLPNN
+126 FTVCEHTANLPTNRGTN
-139 LGSNAQDQT
+139 FNDESAT
-148 GAKIH
+148 KIH
-153 VVNDLSEDV
+153 IVNDLREDS
-162 RFFNQPYVAG
+162 RFRDQPYVVG
-172 GIKARFYAGVPI
+172 GIKARFYAGVPV
-184 TTAKGFNIGAF
+184 TTSKGFNIGAF
-195 KLTRDCNSILDDKP
+195 
-209 RDGLETKDVRF
+209 
-220 LQEMGSLVMEHLAML
+220 
-235 KARAEQRRGTLM
+235 RRGTLM

-258 PGVRDE
+258 PGTREE
-264 PLRTPPT
+264 PNKSPPPSAT
-271 ASSETLEAIAQATE
+271 KTLEAIAHATE
-285 LANADL
+285 IAN
-291 TELTEHDME
+291 TEGTESSEHIVE

-321 NSLVAESN
+321 NSIVAETSN
-329 NTPPIPSETV
+329 SSKVPMTPEIV
-339 RPPMS
+339 RPSMP
-344 RRDSTKSNAGLATK
+344 RRDSTKSNTGLVSK
-358 KEEDPLKLRDQIAS
+358 KEEDPLRLRDQVAS
-372 NAMQSAAD
+372 SAMQSAAD
-380 FIRTAVGADGVLFL
+380 YIRTAVGADGVLFL

-406 EAIDVAKPGREPDL
+406 EEAIDNTKPGREPEL
-420 FTSDTEGA
+420 WTSDTEGA
-428 GSATDTLDK
+428 GSATDSIDR
-437 PDNQEDVS
+437 PNNQEDIS
-445 KPCSVFGASYG
+445 KPCSVFGSSYG
-456 LVPASFTPPHAE
+456 LVPANFTPPHAE
-468 VPKKLLQSLLR
+468 IPKKLLQSLLR

-500 TSDGSGFVDTQV
+500 TSDGSSFVEMHST
-512 FSKTPI
+512 SMTSTTG
-518 NVRGNKDSF
+518 RGGKDSSF
-527 QRRKRSTRSALGRKL
+527 QRRKRSTRSALGKKL
-542 GALFPEAKSLML
+542 GALFPQARSLML

-603 DMEMSHKVK
+603 DVEMSHKVK
-612 SDFLSSISHELRSPL
+612 SDFMSSISHELRSPL
-627 HGILGTAEFVSDMIH
+627 HGILGTAEFIH
-642 DHETSDM
+642 DQIHDDDTADM

-674 SVSKHN
+674 SVSKQN
-680 RKQLQ
+680 RKQL
-685 TSVDQRNRNRSA
+685 DQKIRNRSG

-736 DGQTLNQRKV
+736 DGQTLEQRKV
-746 TVITDI
+746 TVVTDI
-752 DPSALSLN
+752 DPSALSLS
-760 CSIAVGAWKR
+760 CVIAVGAWKR
-770 LCINIINNALK
+770 LCINLINNALK

-786 YIVAAL
+786 YIVASL
-792 KLIPPMERQRRSR
+792 KLMPPNDRQRRSR

-810 TDSGKGISKEFLTSQ
+810 TDSGKGISKEFMTSQ

-868 TVAVTMPLD
+868 TVSVTMPLD
-877 VRGAGDAQRIHSRT
+877 VKGTGDAQRIHNRT

-896 NMISMQCL
+896 TMISMHCL

-910 QYREKTIMAG
+910 PHREKTIMAG

-932 RQLNVMLS
+932 RQLNVMVS
-940 PSSWSSPS
+940 PSSWFAPS

-969 SLVKTPHTGT
+969 TLVRTPHAGP
-979 DTTQQLRTKPLLVI
+979 DT
-993 CKNCRSRRDLK
+993 
-1004 ESALNQLVHGHIEY
+1004 
-1018 VAQPCGPRKLA
+1018 PCGPRKIT

-1038 TPQDDQW
+1038 TPSDDSW
-1045 SENTPTP
+1045 SENSPTP
-1052 PGTSLQK
+1052 QANSLQRS
-1059 PSDPGYPF
+1059 SDPGFPF
-1067 PTRRQSED
+1067 PSRRPSED
-1075 PNMKTPRPND
+1075 PNMQTPRPP
-1085 QKFFKDEAQDNKL
+1085 L
-1098 PALPKDSPMAGSEQQ
+1098 PASFRQGSQDDKPPSLPKDSPMDGFEQQ
-1113 TTVTTV
+1113 TTITV
-1119 TTKTTQVKTTTGTNV
+1119 TTKTTQVKTTKTATEI
-1134 DPSKATLL
+1134 DPSKPTLL

-1163 AKLTATN
+1163 ARLSATN

-1185 APTTPK
+1185 TDDPTPK

-1214 AFERSQDITPATII
+1214 AFERSHDITPATII

-1269 GNVQGGLDS
+1269 GNLQQA

>member
-1 MSTTVD
+1 MSAAID
-7 VEAMSPQDRARYE
+7 VEALSPQDRARYE

-36 LAGPDAIWTDLNS
+36 LAGPDIKWTDPVS
-49 SETDEEHTP
+49 PESAAEHNP

-96 EATQTLSFEDDGI
+96 EATRTLSFEDDDI
-109 HHPGDGL
+109 HDKGDSL
-116 WLGMTKIPLG
+116 WLGMTKIPRG
-126 STVCEHTVNLPNN
+126 FTVCEHTANLPTNR
-139 LGSNAQDQT
+139 GSNTNDESAT
-148 GAKIH
+148 KIH
-153 VVNDLSEDV
+153 IVNDLREDP
-162 RFFNQPYVAG
+162 RFHHQPYVVG

-184 TTAKGFNIGAF
+184 TTSKGFNIGAF
-195 KLTRDCNSILDDKP
+195 PNSILDDEP
-209 RDGLETKDVRF
+209 RDGLKRKDVRF
-220 LQEMGSLVMEHLAML
+220 IQEMGSLVMEHLEML

-258 PGVRDE
+258 PGTRE
-264 PLRTPPT
+264 ESNRSPPPSAT
-271 ASSETLEAIAQATE
+271 KTLEAIAHATE
-285 LANADL
+285 IAN
-291 TELTEHDME
+291 TEGTESSEHMVE

-321 NSLVAESN
+321 NSIVAETNNSN
-329 NTPPIPSETV
+329 KVPMTPEIV
-339 RPPMS
+339 RPSMP
-344 RRDSTKSNAGLATK
+344 RRDSTKSNTGLVPK
-358 KEEDPLKLRDQIAS
+358 KEEDPLRLRDQVAS
-372 NAMQSAAD
+372 SAMQSAAD

-406 EAIDVAKPGREPDL
+406 EEAIDNTKPGREPEL
-420 FTSDTEGA
+420 WTSDTEGA
-428 GSATDTLDK
+428 GSATDSIDR
-437 PDNQEDVS
+437 PNNQEDVS
-445 KPCSVFGASYG
+445 KPCSVFGSSYG
-456 LVPASFTPPHAE
+456 LVPANFTPPHAE
-468 VPKKLLQSLLR
+468 MPKKLLQSLLR

-500 TSDGSGFVDTQV
+500 TSDGSSFVEMQST
-512 FSKTPI
+512 SMTSTTG
-518 NVRGNKDSF
+518 RGGKDSSF
-527 QRRKRSTRSALGRKL
+527 QRRKRSTRSALGKKL
-542 GALFPEAKSLML
+542 GALFPQARSLML

-603 DMEMSHKVK
+603 DVEMSHKVK
-612 SDFLSSISHELRSPL
+612 SDFMSSISHELRSPL
-627 HGILGTAEFVSDMIH
+627 HGILGTAEFIH
-642 DHETSDM
+642 DQIHDDDTADM

-674 SVSKHN
+674 SVSKQN
-680 RKQLQ
+680 RKQL
-685 TSVDQRNRNRSA
+685 DQKIRNRSG

-736 DGQTLNQRKV
+736 DSQTLEQRKV
-746 TVITDI
+746 TVVTDI
-752 DPSALSLN
+752 DPSALSLS
-760 CSIAVGAWKR
+760 CVIAVGAWKR
-770 LCINIINNALK
+770 LCINLINNALK

-786 YIVAAL
+786 YIVASL
-792 KLIPPMERQRRSR
+792 KLMPPNERQRRSR

-810 TDSGKGISKEFLTSQ
+810 TDSGKGISKEFMTSQ

-868 TVAVTMPLD
+868 TVSVTMPLD
-877 VRGAGDAQRIHSRT
+877 VKGTGDAQRIHNRT

-896 NMISMQCL
+896 TMISMHCL

-910 QYREKTIMAG
+910 PHREKTIMAG

-932 RQLNVMLS
+932 RQLNVMVS
-940 PSSWSSPS
+940 PSSWSAPGG
-948 SFDLAMVTE
+948 FDLAMVTE

-969 SLVKTPHTGT
+969 TLVRTPHAGP
-979 DTTQQLRTKPLLVI
+979 DTVRNIRIKPLLVI
-993 CKNCRSRRDLK
+993 CRNCRSRRELK
-1004 ESALNQLVHGHIEY
+1004 DSALNQLVHGHIEY
-1018 VAQPCGPRKLA
+1018 VAQPCGPRKIA

-1038 TPQDDQW
+1038 TPSDDSW
-1045 SENTPTP
+1045 SENSPTP
-1052 PGTSLQK
+1052 QANSLQRS
-1059 PSDPGYPF
+1059 SDPGFPF
-1067 PTRRQSED
+1067 PSRRPSED
-1075 PNMKTPRPND
+1075 PNTQTPRPP
-1085 QKFFKDEAQDNKL
+1085 L
-1098 PALPKDSPMAGSEQQ
+1098 PASFRQGSQDDKPPSLPKDSPMDGFEQQ
-1113 TTVTTV
+1113 TTVTV
-1119 TTKTTQVKTTTGTNV
+1119 TTKTTQIKTSKTATEI
-1134 DPSKATLL
+1134 DPSKPTLL

-1163 AKLTATN
+1163 ARLSATN

-1185 APTTPK
+1185 TDDPTPK

-1214 AFERSQDITPATII
+1214 AFERSNDITPATII

-1269 GNVQGGLDS
+1269 GNLQQT

>member
-1 MSTTVD
+1 MSATVD

-36 LAGPDAIWTDLNS
+36 LAGPDIKWTDPNS
-49 SETDEEHTP
+49 PEHIAEHNP

-89 QHAYVLG
+89 QHAYTLG
-96 EATQTLSFEDDGI
+96 EATQTLSFEDDNI
-109 HHPGDGL
+109 HDNGDNL
-116 WLGMTKIPLG
+116 WLGMTKLPRG
-126 STVCEHTVNLPNN
+126 FTVCEHTVMLPTNR
-139 LGSNAQDQT
+139 GSNANDED
-148 GAKIH
+148 ASRIH
-153 VVNDLSEDV
+153 IVNDLREDS
-162 RFFNQPYVAG
+162 RFCNQPYVVG

-184 TTAKGFNIGAF
+184 TTAKGYNIVQ
-195 KLTRDCNSILDDKP
+195 CILDDYP
-209 RDGLETKDVRF
+209 REGLENKDIRF
-220 LQEMGSLVMEHLAML
+220 IQEMSSLVMEHLEML

-258 PGVRDE
+258 PGAQE
-264 PLRTPPT
+264 PTKPPPPAT
-271 ASSETLEAIAQATE
+271 TKTLEAIAHATE
-285 LANADL
+285 IANS
-291 TELTEHDME
+291 EGIESSEHMVE

-321 NSLVAESN
+321 NSIVAETTN
-329 NTPPIPSETV
+329 NKTSMTPDIV
-339 RPPMS
+339 RPSMP
-344 RRDSTKSNAGLATK
+344 RRDSTKSNTGLVTK
-358 KEEDPLKLRDQIAS
+358 KEEDPLKLRDQVAS

-380 FIRTAVGADGVLFL
+380 YIRTAVGADGVLFL

-406 EAIDVAKPGREPDL
+406 EEAMDNPKPGRESEL
-420 FTSDTEGA
+420 LTSDTEGA
-428 GSATDTLDK
+428 GSATDTVDR
-437 PDNQEDVS
+437 PNNQEDVS
-445 KPCSVFGASYG
+445 KPCSIFGASYG
-456 LVPASFTPPHAE
+456 LVPANFTPPHAE
-468 VPKKLLQSLLR
+468 IPKKLLQSLLR

-500 TSDGSGFVDTQV
+500 TSDGSGFVDMQST
-512 FSKTPI
+512 SLTSTSG
-518 NVRGNKDSF
+518 RGVKDSSF
-527 QRRKRSTRSALGRKL
+527 QRRKRSTRSALGKKL
-542 GALFPEAKSLML
+542 GALFPQARSLML

-612 SDFLSSISHELRSPL
+612 SDFMSSISHELRSPL
-627 HGILGTAEFVSDMIH
+627 HGILGTAEFVHDQIH
-642 DHETSDM
+642 DDETSEM
-649 IGQIQVCGQTLL
+649 ISQIQVCGQTLL

-685 TSVDQRNRNRSA
+685 TGIDQRNRNRSS
-697 GLSRTETLG
+697 GLNRTETLG

-736 DGQTLNQRKV
+736 DSQTLDQRKV

-752 DPSALSLN
+752 DPSALSLS
-760 CSIAVGAWKR
+760 CVIAVGAWKR
-770 LCINIINNALK
+770 LCINLINNALK

-786 YIVAAL
+786 YIVTSL
-792 KLIPPMERQRRSR
+792 KLIPPNDKQKRSR

-810 TDSGKGISKEFLTSQ
+810 TDSGKGISKEFMTSQ

-868 TVAVTMPLD
+868 TVSVTMPLD
-877 VRGAGDAQRIHSRT
+877 VKGTGDAQRIHDRT

-896 NMISMQCL
+896 TMISMHCL

-910 QYREKTIMAG
+910 PHREKTIMAG
-920 RDFQIETLRKTC
+920 RDFQIETL
-932 RQLNVMLS
+932 QNS
-940 PSSWSSPS
+940 P
-948 SFDLAMVTE
+948 
-957 EDVPELLRLLQP
+957 
-969 SLVKTPHTGT
+969 
-979 DTTQQLRTKPLLVI
+979 
-993 CKNCRSRRDLK
+993 
-1004 ESALNQLVHGHIEY
+1004 
-1018 VAQPCGPRKLA
+1018 
-1029 AAIRRCLSN
+1029 
-1038 TPQDDQW
+1038 TPQA
-1045 SENTPTP
+1045 N
-1052 PGTSLQK
+1052 SLQR
-1059 PSDPGYPF
+1059 PSDPGFPF
-1067 PTRRQSED
+1067 PARRPSED
-1075 PNMKTPRPND
+1075 SNMQTPRPP
-1085 QKFFKDEAQDNKL
+1085 L
-1098 PALPKDSPMAGSEQQ
+1098 PESFRQRSHENRPSSLPKDSPMDGFEQNKV
-1113 TTVTTV
+1113 VTAS
-1119 TTKTTQVKTTTGTNV
+1119 TKATPSKAAAEV
-1134 DPSKATLL
+1134 DPSKPTLL

-1163 AKLTATN
+1163 PKLTATN

-1176 AYKAAALGN
+1176 AYRAAALGN
-1185 APTTPK
+1185 TNSTTPK

-1214 AFERSQDITPATII
+1214 AFERSNDITPATII

-1254 IKLDKLTKSLNEIRE
+1254 IKLDKLTKSLNEIRD
-1269 GNVQGGLDS
+1269 GTVQQQAS